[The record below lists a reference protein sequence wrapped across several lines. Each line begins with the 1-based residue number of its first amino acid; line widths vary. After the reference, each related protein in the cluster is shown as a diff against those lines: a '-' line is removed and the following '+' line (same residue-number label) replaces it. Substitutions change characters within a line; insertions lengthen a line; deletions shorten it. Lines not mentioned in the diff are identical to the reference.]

1 VTLVEN
7 DAVVL
12 SPTVARLA
20 RRSLVWVALGLLTVV
35 IAIVVLVTVHASTS
49 QDPLSATSPAPNGS
63 KGLVTALRDHGVD
76 VVTAGS
82 IDEVSRQIVDRGA
95 TTLMYYDPNGYLTP
109 DQVAHLDQLSSDV
122 VLVEP
127 TFDTL
132 QQFAPTVLSAGFTD
146 ETATAT
152 CSYPAA
158 TRAEKISTGGSNFRV
173 TDDSEAIECFAVGD
187 AYSLIVVSHGTETV
201 TVLGATDALTNEA
214 ILDYGNAALA
224 VNVLGASQ
232 RLVWYIPTAADLGEQ
247 DLVLSDLEADWVQPG
262 AILLFIVGFAAILWR
277 GRRLGPLV
285 VENLPVT
292 VRASETMHG
301 RARLYEK
308 AGARLH
314 ALDSL
319 RIGTIARLARL
330 VGLSSVATVED
341 VIGLVSVHS
350 GRQPGELR
358 HLLVDARPTSDRDL
372 IELSD
377 QLIELERAV
386 STAVRP

>member
-7 DAVVL
+7 DGVVL
-12 SPTVARLA
+12 SPTVARLL
-20 RRSLVWVALGLLTVV
+20 RRSLVWIALGLLALV
-35 IAIVVLVTVHASTS
+35 IAFVVLVTVHASSS
-49 QDPLSATSPAPNGS
+49 QDPLSATSPAPNGA
-63 KGLVTALRDHGVD
+63 KGVATVLRDHGVD
-76 VVTAGS
+76 VVTADS
-82 IDEVSRQIVDRGA
+82 IDEVSRLIVDRNT

-109 DQVAHLDQLSSDV
+109 DQVAHIDQLSSSV
-122 VLVEP
+122 VLVDP

-132 QQFAPTVLSAGFTD
+132 QQFAPTVLSAGFSD
-146 ETATAT
+146 DTATAG

-158 TRAEKISTGGSNFRV
+158 TRAEKISTGGSNYRV
-173 TDDSEAIECFAVGD
+173 TDDETAVTCFAVDD
-187 AYSLIVVSHGTETV
+187 AYSLVVVGHGSDTV
-201 TVLGATDALTNEA
+201 TVLGTTDALSNET

-232 RLVWYIPTAADLGEQ
+232 RLVWYIPTAADLGEH
-247 DLVLSDLEADWVQPG
+247 DLVLSDLEADWVQPV
-262 AILLFIVGFAAILWR
+262 ALLLFIVGLAAILWR

-319 RIGTIARLARL
+319 RIGTISRLARL

-341 VIGLVSVHS
+341 VIGLVAVHS

-358 HLLVDARPTSDRDL
+358 YLLIDAQPASDRDL
-372 IELSD
+372 VELSD

-386 STAVRP
+386 TTAVRP